1 VIQEGT
7 LRKRER
13 YGAIVDKID
22 IFGEMTVFEKGQ
34 MVDALV
40 EREVRK
46 GDYVI
51 HQGDSGSEFFIIE
64 EGQADALKTQG
75 MFIGVGLEVWF
86 RWET

>member
-13 YGAIVDKID
+13 YFGIVDKID

-34 MVDALV
+34 MVDALQ
-40 EREVRK
+40 EKEVRE

-51 HQGDSGSEFFIIE
+51 HQGDFGSEFFIVE
-64 EGQADALKTQG
+64 EGQADALKTKG
-75 MFIGVGLEVWF
+75 MFFVKGVIVIG
-86 RWET
+86 